1 MRIRTVGNKL
11 VNIGIFG
18 AVAGVSFAAGT
29 IVTQQVSGTSSAAA
43 PAPLV
48 STANPATTSA
58 LGPNFIADAAEK
70 VAPAVVRIDTERLLK
85 AGRTSIDQFFF
96 PDFPGGGADS
106 GRPRQP
112 RTERGAG
119 SGFIVS
125 ADGTILTNAHVV
137 EGADKVTVTLNDG
150 RRLTGKV
157 LGKDTLTDLAVVKVD
172 AGKNL
177 PTVALGDSDK
187 LRPGEWVIA
196 VGNPLGLD
204 HTVTAGIVS
213 ALKRTSDAVGVRG
226 DRRLEF
232 IQTDA
237 AINPGNSG
245 GPLINIYGDVV
256 GINTAI
262 RADGQ
267 GIGFAIPSNKVKNI
281 TDSLIKNGR
290 ISRPFIGVSMV
301 TISQELLERL
311 KEDPNSGTLPDAN
324 KGVWIR
330 EVAPKSPADQA
341 GLRAEDVIVE
351 VDGKSVLEAP
361 QVQELI
367 GSHKVGESV
376 SLKVKRRER
385 FLTLQIKTI
394 EYQEPPVS

>member
-1 MRIRTVGNKL
+1 MRIRAVRNKL
-11 VNIGIFG
+11 VNVGIFG
-18 AVAGVSFAAGT
+18 AVAGMSFAAGT
-29 IVTQQVSGTSSAAA
+29 IVTQQVSGAPTAAA

-48 STANPATTSA
+48 SSANPVTNNA

-85 AGRTSIDQFFF
+85 AGRTQIDQFFF
-96 PDFPGGGADS
+96 PDFSGGGS
-106 GRPRQP
+106 GSSKSRQP

-137 EGADKVTVTLNDG
+137 DGADKVIVTLNDG

-172 AGKNL
+172 AGGNL

-187 LRPGEWVIA
+187 LRPGEFVIA

-204 HTVTAGIVS
+204 HTVTSGIVS
-213 ALKRTSDAVGVRG
+213 ALNRTSDAVGVRG

-281 TDSLIKNGR
+281 TDILIKNGR

-301 TISQELLERL
+301 TINQELLDRL
-311 KEDPNSGTLPDAN
+311 KEDPNSGAIPDAN

-330 EVAPKSPADQA
+330 EVVAKSPADKA
-341 GLRAEDVIVE
+341 GIRAEDVIVE
-351 VDGKSVLEAP
+351 VDGKPVVEAK

-376 SLKVKRRER
+376 ALKVKRRDR
-385 FLTLQIKTI
+385 FLTLQIKTT
-394 EYQEPPVS
+394 EYQEQPVS

>member
-1 MRIRTVGNKL
+1 VGNKL
-11 VNIGIFG
+11 VNVGIFG
-18 AVAGVSFAAGT
+18 AVAGIGFAAGT
-29 IVTQQVSGTSSAAA
+29 IVTQQVSGAPTVAA
-43 PAPLV
+43 PAPIV
-48 STANPATTSA
+48 STANPVTNSLVTNT

-85 AGRTSIDQFFF
+85 ASSRTQVDQFFF
-96 PDFPGGGADS
+96 PDFSGGGS
-106 GRPRQP
+106 GSGKSRQP

-172 AGKNL
+172 AGSNL
-177 PTVALGDSDK
+177 PTIALGDSDK
-187 LRPGEWVIA
+187 LRPGEFVIA

-204 HTVTAGIVS
+204 HSVTAGIVS
-213 ALKRTSDAVGVRG
+213 ALNRTSDAVGVRG

-267 GIGFAIPSNKVKNI
+267 GIGFAIPSNKVKSI

-301 TISQELLERL
+301 TINQDLLDRL
-311 KEDPNSGTLPDAN
+311 KEDPNSGALPDAN
-324 KGVWIR
+324 KGIWIQK
-330 EVAPKSPADQA
+330 VVPKSPADKA
-341 GLRAEDVIVE
+341 GIRAEDVIVE
-351 VDGKSVLEAP
+351 VDGKSVLEAR

-376 SLKVKRRER
+376 ALKVKRRDR
-385 FLTLQIKTI
+385 FLTLEIKTV
-394 EYQEPPVS
+394 EYQEQPVS